1 MRTAVALIALATS
14 AGAHAGGLTL
24 PTRGLHSTERAGA
37 LVAGAD
43 DADALFLDPAGL
55 ARIAG
60 DGRRSLLFD
69 VGYLYEAEQFTA
81 PGAGTANNQQP
92 GTAQFTIAGALG
104 VGDRLVIAGGVTTL
118 PAGVHHFDNNGAQR
132 FASTDVAGTQYVTVA
147 VGAAYVITP
156 RLRLGATLQ
165 DTVSMLDW
173 SLVASACPG
182 TMTCAAGDANYDL
195 PLHLTQHDYIAPSGS
210 VGVQFDALP
219 ELTLGAAVQAPTK
232 ISSQGTLIVT
242 PPASPTFTGMPVTG
256 TNATTSFWLPPS
268 VRAGV
273 ELRHHTD
280 RVSMRV
286 EAAVDVE
293 LWGLH
298 DAITIAPDGIA
309 IGAMALQPM
318 TIVRDYHTS
327 VATSLGG
334 ELHVGEVR
342 IAAGLGYETSAAPAT
357 TVSTLT
363 IDAPKWLF
371 GLGGGYS
378 ADGWDLGV
386 AAGLAQLAKVTVDAP
401 AVAQLAPLRD
411 SSGAPSYVNAGT
423 YGAYDLT
430 IGLRGSRRF

>member
-14 AGAHAGGLTL
+14 AHAGGLTL
-24 PTRGLHSTERAGA
+24 PTRGMHSTERAGA

-60 DGRRSLLFD
+60 DGQRSLLFD
-69 VGYLYEAEQFTA
+69 VGYLYEPEQFTA
-81 PGAGTANNQQP
+81 PNAGTANNQQP
-92 GTAQFTIAGALG
+92 GTAQFTVAGALG
-104 VGDRLVIAGGVTTL
+104 IGDRLVIAGGVTTL
-118 PAGVHHFDNNGAQR
+118 SAGVHHFDNTGVQR

-147 VGAAYVITP
+147 VGAAYVMAP
-156 RLRLGATLQ
+156 RLRVGATLQ

-182 TMTCAAGDANYDL
+182 TTTCAAGDANYDL
-195 PLHLTQHDYIAPSGS
+195 PLHLTQNDYIAPSGS
-210 VGVQFDALP
+210 IGVQYDALA
-219 ELTLGAAVQAPTK
+219 ELTVGATVQAPTK

-280 RVSMRV
+280 SFSVRV

-293 LWGLH
+293 LWGIH

-309 IGAMALQPM
+309 IGAMPLKPM

-327 VATSLGG
+327 VAPSVGG
-334 ELHVGEVR
+334 ELHIGEVR
-342 IAAGLGYETSAAPAT
+342 IAAGIGYETSAAPT
-357 TVSTLT
+357 STVSTLT

-386 AAGLAQLAKVTVDAP
+386 AAGLAQLSKVTVDAP
-401 AVAQLAPLRD
+401 AVSVLAPLRD
-411 SSGAPSYVNAGT
+411 SSAPPTYINAGT

-430 IGLRGSRRF
+430 VGLRGSRRF